1 MRRKIPSKSFTR
13 LAAALG
19 AFGLLAAPTAWAE
32 PTVAQKTQPAVR
44 TVQLAAADA
53 AGWLVFPAKRTGKA
67 RDYGGGSLRLRNAI
81 ESEGPRTPALD
92 WLDRWGLVQ
101 IRMFH

>member
-13 LAAALG
+13 LAAAFG
-19 AFGLLAAPTAWAE
+19 ALGLLAAPTASAE
-32 PTVAQKTQPAVR
+32 PMVAQKAQAAVR

-53 AGWLVFPAKRTGKA
+53 AGWLVFPTKRTGDA

-92 WLDRWGLVQ
+92 WLDLWGLVQ
-101 IRMFH
+101 IRMSQ